1 MSSKDAPSLVIN
13 RTLNAPVEIAYQAW
27 AGTTKIIR
35 WFGPSDE
42 MTGETPDFDFRVG
55 GRYTLLLLSPT
66 GDRHCV
72 SGEYK
77 EIIENQKLVFSWAW
91 ETTPAR
97 VSQVTVTFRPDGDTT
112 RLQLMHEQVVS
123 DEVRD
128 NHNRGW
134 VPSLDRLVANISTL

>member
-1 MSSKDAPSLVIN
+1 MNVANAPSLVIN
-13 RTLNAPVEIAYQAW
+13 RTLNAPVEVVYQPW
-27 AGTTKIIR
+27 AAPTKLIK
-35 WFGPSDE
+35 WFGPSAE
-42 MTGETPDFDFRVG
+42 MPCETPDFDFRVG

-91 ETTPAR
+91 ETTPDSI
-97 VSQVTVTFRPDGDTT
+97 SQVTVTLRPDGDTT
-112 RLQLMHEQVVS
+112 RLQLLLEQFVS
-123 DEVRD
+123 EDVRD

-134 VPSLDRLVANISTL
+134 GPSRDRLVANITSI

>member
-1 MSSKDAPSLVIN
+1 MNVANAPSLIIN
-13 RTLNAPVEIAYQAW
+13 RTLNAPVEVVYQAW
-27 AGTTKIIR
+27 ADPTKIIK

-42 MTGETPDFDFRVG
+42 MTCETPDFDFRVG
-55 GRYTLLLLSPT
+55 GRYTLLLLSPS

-91 ETTPAR
+91 ETTPEN
-97 VSQVTVTFRPDGDTT
+97 VSQVTVTLRPDGDTT
-112 RLQLMHEQVVS
+112 RLQLLHEQFVS
-123 DEVRD
+123 EEARD

-134 VPSLDRLVANISTL
+134 VPALDRLVANITSL